1 MLQIYKFKGG
11 EDRGRDTDSN
21 KVINDRMIEEVLKMM
36 LDMMLEIMGCS
47 DTDVG

>member
-1 MLQIYKFKGG
+1 MLWIYKFSGG
-11 EDRGRDTDSN
+11 EDRWRDIESN

-36 LDMMLEIMGCS
+36 LDMMLEMGCS